1 MQTLPSQQHAAR
13 TSLPISQDWLSRHA
27 TRSDALRCYTPASWQ
42 YVANRPREVHERY
55 APTMLQLEE
64 TFGDGFGAA
73 MINLQLTSLFG
84 TSASTD
90 PTIGQAIG
98 LFAPDFAASLMG
110 EKSTVVMLFFARYR
124 AGRYDSSFTRFDLRR
139 IGNAYWSEFLPDWRR
154 EIGKYEEE
162 REAAARAERYAA
174 RASEAISREA
184 YDRLPNIRIYLNAKA
199 DERTL
204 KRIKDHFHLC
214 GISVNG
220 ECSKRCTEQDLAELR
235 ECEKRGFLKIREIQ
249 ELPKC

>member
-1 MQTLPSQQHAAR
+1 
-13 TSLPISQDWLSRHA
+13 
-27 TRSDALRCYTPASWQ
+27 
-42 YVANRPREVHERY
+42 
-55 APTMLQLEE
+55 MLQLEE

-124 AGRYDSSFTRFDLRR
+124 AGRYDSSFAKFDLRR

-174 RASEAISREA
+174 RASEAISRED
-184 YDRLPNIRIYLNAKA
+184 YDRLPLVRVYVNPKNTPDVRRRLA
-199 DERTL
+199 ER
-204 KRIKDHFHLC
+204 FHLS
-214 GISVNG
+214 GLNVNG
-220 ECSKRCTEQDLAELR
+220 ETNVRLRPADLELLR
-235 ECEKRGFLKIREIQ
+235 ECEHRGFVKIRMVQTIDPKSSVSASQNTADKETIS
-249 ELPKC
+249 EGAKLPQNERK